1 MPVRSVGPLVA
12 AATILAAL
20 FAHAQAPRRASF
32 DERFERIEERLAALE
47 EEVVQRPDPGAQD
60 PGPGRLA
67 LESEAKLDRLEV
79 RVIQLETQPPECDCA
94 TAQLGLASRVRSL
107 ERQLARLRA
116 GLNR

>member
-1 MPVRSVGPLVA
+1 MPVRSVGSLVA
-12 AATILAAL
+12 AATILVAL
-20 FAHAQAPRRASF
+20 FAHAQAPRRVSF
-32 DERFERIEERLAALE
+32 DERFEQFEERLAALE
-47 EEVVQRPDPGAQD
+47 EAVHRPDPVAQD
-60 PGPGRLA
+60 PGSGRLA